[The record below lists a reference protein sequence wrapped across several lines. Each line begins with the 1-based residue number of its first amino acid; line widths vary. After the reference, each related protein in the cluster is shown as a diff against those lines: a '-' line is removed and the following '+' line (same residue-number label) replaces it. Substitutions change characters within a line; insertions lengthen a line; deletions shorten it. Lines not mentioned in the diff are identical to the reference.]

1 MAKSNEGS
9 LYSSVNIS
17 GNKIIKMNAKG
28 EKNFDYIYTG
38 VSYIYDYEEYWK
50 NMIDIYNENY
60 LNKNLSDIDIIST
73 LIYKNHKFNFKIL
86 EEWYD
91 IGNINSF
98 NIAQKKFNC
107 DYDIL
112 HKENEA
118 ICFIEN
124 KVIKF
129 INDKECNLNKILRG
143 SSLYPNTPRII
154 NKGDYFFAMDFI
166 KGTVL
171 SKIKNYGE
179 VYKLLNWSYENLW
192 INKKINEDFF
202 NTCHQ
207 FYKIKTYNRLDEL
220 KKNNFHDYKII
231 NGMNIG
237 TINELLLKIDWNSLY
252 TNEFY
257 QFHGDFI
264 LDNII
269 YSDNSYKLIDW
280 RQDFGGNIYHGDFY
294 YDLAKLRHNIIFN
307 HDNINNG
314 LFKINVINEN
324 EINVDLKCNYFLIK
338 QLEDFDKF
346 ILEKNLNLK
355 KIKLLTSL
363 IWLNMSPLHEY
374 NISKFLFYFSKF
386 NLFIENN

>member
-1 MAKSNEGS
+1 
-9 LYSSVNIS
+9 
-17 GNKIIKMNAKG
+17 
-28 EKNFDYIYTG
+28 
-38 VSYIYDYEEYWK
+38 
-50 NMIDIYNENY
+50 MIDIYNENY

-98 NIAQKKFNC
+98 IIAQKKFNC

-237 TINELLLKIDWNSLY
+237 TIDELLLKIDWNSLY